1 MFSSLFGWRIRSE
14 TTAQLMRICC
24 FTDDWARRVRLLCSS
39 AHPCFASTWHD
50 FKKEECLAS
59 LASLTQGAQRGSTAA
74 RNAGLLYTSESPEQS
89 TDEDHQ
95 EDDIEWYPYDYDDY
109 WWDDGDVDTGGG
121 FGVILISIMLLLCC
135 CFGPCSGRGT
145 HHRRRR
151 HHMHGG
157 QHHQGNHFGGQG
169 FGGQG
174 FGGPVSYTHLTLPT
188 TPYV

>member
-109 WWDDGDVDTGGG
+109 WWDDGDVDTGRSNCLLRNPECVAGRWRR
-121 FGVILISIMLLLCC
+121 VAPML
-135 CFGPCSGRGT
+135 SGTSAEANGSKA
-145 HHRRRR
+145 
-151 HHMHGG
+151 
-157 QHHQGNHFGGQG
+157 GNAA
-169 FGGQG
+169 
-174 FGGPVSYTHLTLPT
+174 PKT
-188 TPYV
+188 TPACL